1 MRVDSCLRITF
12 MTQNLPFKLKRRVL
26 FFDLLVN
33 YLSSNNIMI
42 DCLTMIEAMI
52 VFLILTKY
60 RIIVTV

>member
-1 MRVDSCLRITF
+1 